1 MLKGV
6 ILLFAYFER
15 ILFYGVDGVDGFDD
29 DERIENKYPFSEK
42 YPFYEN
48 NNEYSDSDDS
58 EDETDEYNYLIQ
70 VIRKNIA
77 FC

>member
-29 DERIENKYPFSEK
+29 DERIENKYPF
-42 YPFYEN
+42 YEN
-48 NNEYSDSDDS
+48 NYEYSDSDDS

>member
-15 ILFYGVDGVDGFDD
+15 ILFYGVDGFDDDD

-48 NNEYSDSDDS
+48 NYEYSDSDDS

-70 VIRKNIA
+70 VIRRNSA

>member
-15 ILFYGVDGVDGFDD
+15 ILFYGVDGFDD
-29 DERIENKYPFSEK
+29 DNDRIENKYHFSEK
-42 YPFYEN
+42 YPFSEN

-58 EDETDEYNYLIQ
+58 EDEVCKYIIQ
-70 VIRKNIA
+70 VTSRNIA

>member
-15 ILFYGVDGVDGFDD
+15 ILFYGVDGFDDD
-29 DERIENKYPFSEK
+29 DERIENKYPF
-42 YPFYEN
+42 YEN
-48 NNEYSDSDDS
+48 NHEYSDSDDS

-70 VIRKNIA
+70 VIRRNSA
-77 FC
+77 FW

>member
-15 ILFYGVDGVDGFDD
+15 ILFYGVDGFDD
-29 DERIENKYPFSEK
+29 DNDRIENKYPFSE
-42 YPFYEN
+42 N
-48 NNEYSDSDDS
+48 NYEYSDSDDS
-58 EDETDEYNYLIQ
+58 EDEVCKYIIQ
-70 VIRKNIA
+70 VTSRNIA

>member
-15 ILFYGVDGVDGFDD
+15 ILFYGVDGFDDDD
-29 DERIENKYPFSEK
+29 DERNENK

-48 NNEYSDSDDS
+48 NYEYSDSDDS

-70 VIRKNIA
+70 VIRKNSA